1 MTNPISISFV
11 ISDNYAQHLAVFAV
25 SVLENNPHSEFVF
38 HVLHRNVS
46 EENKA
51 TIKKL
56 EEFYSGRCAVVF
68 HLVTSNDIQDFPIPT
83 SVDHISVESY
93 FRYLLPTVLS
103 NEARTIY
110 SDVDVLCAGDIT
122 ELWNIDLKGN
132 SIAAVRDKHVD
143 ADVKRHNLEIG
154 LSPDAQYYHD
164 GLLVL
169 DLEKMRA
176 EGAVEKLFV
185 ATQKAALTPGY
196 AGDMDAYNMVFA
208 GRITEIDEKFN
219 SCDKYNA
226 KRNDVVI
233 WHFPGVVA
241 KPWCN
246 IPKNRSWRLYLK
258 YLKLSPYRNSVFRFL
273 WGRIR
278 GLVYFS
284 YLKNGIRRY
293 LILGIRVYKKKVS
306 NKSYDLVVGLGQNCS
321 TATYMMRNGL
331 RSFSSPFD
339 WIGGENK
346 GDGLD
351 RRIKIIENGFE
362 NFMSLSSFVLESDS
376 GEDERFMHYRNL
388 DTAFLW
394 LHDFKREVSIEKVY
408 PSVRAKYE
416 RRIGRMY
423 KLAKKAKHLLFIY
436 TSLDSEDFS
445 DKAVNSFLHRLRKQF
460 GDKADLLILKNV
472 KDQYGTS
479 DVKNVCLGATI
490 IKGGFYPSQFDWV
503 GDRKLNNII
512 YKQIPKSWNLWINF
526 IFYKIRVFLVAF
538 ISNIIPNRTA
548 RHSIRHIVRHGLGID
563 GVL

>member
-208 GRITEIDEKFN
+208 GRITDIDERFN

-226 KRNDVVI
+226 KRKDVVI

-258 YLKLSPYRNSVFRFL
+258 YLKLSPYRNNVFRFL
-273 WGRIR
+273 LGRLR

-293 LILGIRVYKKKVS
+293 LVFGIRVYKKKVS
-306 NKSYDLVVGLGQNCS
+306 AC
-321 TATYMMRNGL
+321 
-331 RSFSSPFD
+331 
-339 WIGGENK
+339 
-346 GDGLD
+346 
-351 RRIKIIENGFE
+351 
-362 NFMSLSSFVLESDS
+362 
-376 GEDERFMHYRNL
+376 
-388 DTAFLW
+388 
-394 LHDFKREVSIEKVY
+394 
-408 PSVRAKYE
+408 
-416 RRIGRMY
+416 
-423 KLAKKAKHLLFIY
+423 
-436 TSLDSEDFS
+436 
-445 DKAVNSFLHRLRKQF
+445 
-460 GDKADLLILKNV
+460 
-472 KDQYGTS
+472 
-479 DVKNVCLGATI
+479 
-490 IKGGFYPSQFDWV
+490 
-503 GDRKLNNII
+503 
-512 YKQIPKSWNLWINF
+512 
-526 IFYKIRVFLVAF
+526 
-538 ISNIIPNRTA
+538 
-548 RHSIRHIVRHGLGID
+548 
-563 GVL
+563 